1 MRTLEDLTV
10 EMERG
15 HGAAA
20 FLVASLA
27 PSSLRYHVRH
37 GDPAD
42 ADRYFTLRPS
52 ISKPVALRVK
62 AAVAAGTTTDGSGL
76 AVAPQS
82 PEARA
87 FLGLADRM
95 TVLNRLG
102 AVSLPPVNASVA
114 VQVGGAT
121 ASWVGEANAKPI
133 SAMSFPRSGLKAMK
147 LTATCDE

>member
-1 MRTLEDLTV
+1 
-10 EMERG
+10 MERND
-15 HGAAA
+15 GAAA

-62 AAVAAGTTTDGSGL
+62 AAVAARTTTDGSWAGPL
-76 AVAPQS
+76 SPQS

-87 FLGLADRM
+87 F
-95 TVLNRLG
+95 
-102 AVSLPPVNASVA
+102 SLFTT
-114 VQVGGAT
+114 T
-121 ASWVGEANAKPI
+121 A
-133 SAMSFPRSGLKAMK
+133 
-147 LTATCDE
+147 